1 MGKREIGLAAVVGA
15 LACLA
20 APAASSAAVSCVYTG
35 ADHTLS
41 VLAPNSF
48 VGIGRSGDSITVTDG
63 AVQIACT
70 GGTPTVANTDF
81 VNVTGSLT
89 NRISLADGAFAPGA
103 SPDPDGSPEVT
114 FRYLS
119 PGAIDVFGSPG
130 PDRFGLG
137 PLSGINLNGD
147 GDTDAIGPFTKIV
160 LEGRA
165 GNDVIVPQSNYTATA
180 AIVIA
185 TGGGGNDTVTAPPD
199 GAVLHGGAG
208 NDRLMGGRGR
218 DNITGGRG
226 HDLIRGGGGR
236 DLIRARDNTRDRV
249 NCGAGLDSVKADG
262 IDKLKGCERRLVK
275 R

>member
-103 SPDPDGSPEVT
+103 SPDPDGSP
-114 FRYLS
+114 
-119 PGAIDVFGSPG
+119 
-130 PDRFGLG
+130 
-137 PLSGINLNGD
+137 
-147 GDTDAIGPFTKIV
+147 
-160 LEGRA
+160 
-165 GNDVIVPQSNYTATA
+165 
-180 AIVIA
+180 
-185 TGGGGNDTVTAPPD
+185 
-199 GAVLHGGAG
+199 
-208 NDRLMGGRGR
+208 
-218 DNITGGRG
+218 
-226 HDLIRGGGGR
+226 
-236 DLIRARDNTRDRV
+236 
-249 NCGAGLDSVKADG
+249 
-262 IDKLKGCERRLVK
+262 
-275 R
+275 